1 MTVEQFKEML
11 AAKRERL
18 FYFWKYE
25 TEQRRGAATSVSS
38 KTIRAALQRRKS
50 KASITKREKDQRNE
64 SN

>member
-18 FYFWKYE
+18 FYFWKYQ

-50 KASITKREKDQRNE
+50 K
-64 SN
+64 